1 MFYLDKDNSVKNLR
15 QIARMYDAHELVKDK
30 KLSPKE
36 LKRRLMEI
44 GYPESS
50 ARSMV
55 NEIKAA
61 QQGVL
66 YYDEEEDKINQ
77 DQFYIDEFYAQLAKI
92 INPPSGKGEYDY

>member
-1 MFYLDKDNSVKNLR
+1 MFYLDKDSIVKNLR

-36 LKRRLMEI
+36 LKRRLMEV

>member
-1 MFYLDKDNSVKNLR
+1 MFYLDKDNSVKHLR

-30 KLSPKE
+30 KLSPNE
-36 LKRRLMEI
+36 LKRRLMEV

-55 NEIKAA
+55 NEIKVA

>member
-1 MFYLDKDNSVKNLR
+1 MFYLDKDSIVRNLR

-30 KLSPKE
+30 KLSSKE
-36 LKRRLMEI
+36 LKGRLMGM